1 MQNAIDVL
9 WENFYYTKPLTFW
22 EFVQEFKSL
31 KSLFPCVKDALKRF
45 DESTKMLSTYPS
57 EIYVQGAVGIGKG
70 VYCYLVFL
78 YRVYL
83 FLLLKEPHKLM
94 SWAPSAE
101 IGAVVIGPRAD
112 ETLKGIVNFIQSAES
127 NIFGIGHEYENN
139 DKKVVSEIVWS
150 TKDENTTDLW
160 LEKGLDGKFYF
171 KAKNGNKLVFEAV
184 TNQVGLMG
192 LQPAI
197 NYFES
202 DDYDLYCSLVTRVQ
216 ARFGLQN
223 KVLFSTIIVDKFP
236 NNLYSDLL
244 DQTIKEKEKEAN
256 VLVERFVY
264 YFYKNVENEEFWKDK
279 HDYMIDPDTGKVE
292 RKDAE
297 NVEGLNWICFP
308 GIYKSTTCEMNLYE
322 MAKKNP
328 EAFIKDILGLPLTT
342 PLSKEY
348 KVTDEL
354 SALQTVRKLIKDYHI
369 KITYGNDGMYLAI
382 DEVNTKIKVY

>member
-45 DESTKMLSTYPS
+45 DESTKTLSTYPS
-57 EIYVQGAVGIGKG
+57 EVYVQGAMGIGKG

-78 YRVYL
+78 YRIYL
-83 FLLLKEPHKLM
+83 FLLLKEPHRLM
-94 SWAPSAE
+94 SWSPSAE

-112 ETLKGIVNFIQSAES
+112 ETLKGIINFIQSAGSTTFEILSTTSKVNSTKTSRINNTRKADCWIYYDKKGNPVFES
-127 NIFGIGHEYENN
+127 KYENR
-139 DKKVVSEIVWS
+139 
-150 TKDENTTDLW
+150 
-160 LEKGLDGKFYF
+160 
-171 KAKNGNKLVFEAV
+171 LVFRAA
-184 TNQVGLMG
+184 THQGALIG
-192 LQPAI
+192 LQPAVS
-197 NYFES
+197 YFES
-202 DDYDLYCSLVTRVQ
+202 DDYDLYCSLVKRVNT
-216 ARFGLQN
+216 RFGLQN
-223 KVLFSTIIVDKFP
+223 KALFSTIIVDKFP

-292 RKDAE
+292 RTNAK

-308 GIYKSTTCEMNLYE
+308 EIYKTTTGEMNLYE
-322 MAKKNP
+322 MAKKDP
-328 EAFIKDILGLPLTT
+328 EAFIRDILGLPLTT
-342 PLSKEY
+342 PLLKEY

>member
-9 WENFYYTKPLTFW
+9 WENFYHTKPLTFW

-45 DESTKMLSTYPS
+45 DESTKLLSTYPS

-94 SWAPSAE
+94 SWSPLAE
-101 IGAVVIGPRAD
+101 IGAVVVGPRSE
-112 ETLKGIVNFIQSAES
+112 ETVKGIINFIQSAGSTTFE
-127 NIFGIGHEYENN
+127 ILAATRETNN
-139 DKKVVSEIVWS
+139 TGKADCLLYYDKKGNPVFESKYGNRL
-150 TKDENTTDLW
+150 T
-160 LEKGLDGKFYF
+160 F
-171 KAKNGNKLVFEAV
+171 KAATHQGTLI
-184 TNQVGLMG
+184 G
-192 LQPAI
+192 LQPAVS
-197 NYFES
+197 YFES
-202 DDYDLYCSLVTRVQ
+202 DDYDLYCSLVKRVN

-264 YFYKNVENEEFWKDK
+264 YFYKNVENEEFWKDR
-279 HDYMIDPDTGKVE
+279 HDCMIDPDTGKVE

-308 GIYKSTTCEMNLYE
+308 GVYKSTTGEMNLYE
-322 MAKKNP
+322 MAKKDP
-328 EAFIKDILGLPLTT
+328 EAFIKDILGLPLAF

>member
-57 EIYVQGAVGIGKG
+57 EIYVQGTVGIGKG

-83 FLLLKEPHKLM
+83 FLLLKEPRKLM
-94 SWAPSAE
+94 SWSPSTE
-101 IGAVVIGPRAD
+101 IGAVVIGPKSD
-112 ETLKGIVNFIQSAES
+112 EILKGIVNFIQSTES

-150 TKDENTTDLW
+150 TKDETVTDLW
-160 LEKGLDGKFYF
+160 LEKGLDGRFYF
-171 KAKNGNKLVFEAV
+171 KAKNGNKIVFEAV
-184 TNQVGLMG
+184 TNQGGLMG

-197 NYFES
+197 SYFES

-264 YFYKNVENEEFWKDK
+264 YFYKDVENEEFWKDK

-308 GIYKSTTCEMNLYE
+308 GIYKSTTGEMNLYE

>member
-1 MQNAIDVL
+1 MQNTIDVL
-9 WENFYYTKPLTFW
+9 WENFYYTKPLTLW

-45 DESTKMLSTYPS
+45 DESTKTLSTYPS

-94 SWAPSAE
+94 SWAPSTK
-101 IGAVVIGPRAD
+101 IGAIVVGPKAN
-112 ETLKGIVNFIQSAES
+112 ETLKGIVNFIQSAGSKTFNDVDFWVRKSTENDYVFES
-127 NIFGIGHEYENN
+127 KY
-139 DKKVVSEIVWS
+139 
-150 TKDENTTDLW
+150 
-160 LEKGLDGKFYF
+160 
-171 KAKNGNKLVFEAV
+171 GNRLVFEAV
-184 TNQVGLMG
+184 KTQVDLLG
-192 LQPAI
+192 LQPAVS
-197 NYFES
+197 YFES
-202 DDYDLYCSLVTRVQ
+202 DDYDLYCSLVKRVI

-223 KVLFSTIIVDKFP
+223 KAFFSTIIVDKFP
-236 NNLYSDLL
+236 NNLYLDLL
-244 DQTIKEKEKEAN
+244 DQTIKEKEKETN

-264 YFYKNVENEEFWKDK
+264 YFYKNVENGEFWKDK

-292 RKDAE
+292 RKDAKD
-297 NVEGLNWICFP
+297 VEGLNWICFP
-308 GIYKSTTCEMNLYE
+308 EIYKSATGEMNLYE
-322 MAKKNP
+322 MAKRDP
-328 EAFIKDILGLPLTT
+328 ETFIKDILGLPLTF

-354 SALQTVRKLIKDYHI
+354 SALQTVRNLIKDYHI
-369 KITYGNDGMYLAI
+369 KITYDSDGMYLAI

>member
-9 WENFYYTKPLTFW
+9 WENFYYTKPLTLW

-94 SWAPSAE
+94 SWSSSAE

-112 ETLKGIVNFIQSAES
+112 ETLKGIINFIQSAES

-150 TKDENTTDLW
+150 TKDETVTNLW
-160 LEKGLDGKFYF
+160 LEKGLDGRFYF

-184 TNQVGLMG
+184 KHQGGLMG

-223 KVLFSTIIVDKFP
+223 KALFSTIIVDKFP

-244 DQTIKEKEKEAN
+244 DQTIKEKEEEAN

-264 YFYKNVENEEFWKDK
+264 YFYKDVENEEFWGDK

-308 GIYKSTTCEMNLYE
+308 GVYKSTTGEMNLYE

-328 EAFIKDILGLPLTT
+328 ETFIKDILGLPLTT

-354 SALQTVRKLIKDYHI
+354 SALQAVRKLIKDYHI